1 MDPCE
6 NPDQADEYGNYPDC
20 EDDIYPSPDDSNY
33 GDNDNDKVDTQVS
46 TSNNNAEYTTVP
58 PTTELSSANNVVQD
72 PTTSTTSES
81 QDSNDDGNSGANAEA
96 NTQGNGNCNQGQF
109 VLLLLTSIVLKF
121 LLN

>member
-33 GDNDNDKVDTQVS
+33 GDNDNDNVDTQVS
-46 TSNNNAEYTTVP
+46 TSNNIAEHTTVP

-72 PTTSTTSES
+72 PTTSTTTES
-81 QDSNDDGNSGANAEA
+81 QDSNSLNE
-96 NTQGNGNCNQGQF
+96 
-109 VLLLLTSIVLKF
+109 TSHI
-121 LLN
+121 